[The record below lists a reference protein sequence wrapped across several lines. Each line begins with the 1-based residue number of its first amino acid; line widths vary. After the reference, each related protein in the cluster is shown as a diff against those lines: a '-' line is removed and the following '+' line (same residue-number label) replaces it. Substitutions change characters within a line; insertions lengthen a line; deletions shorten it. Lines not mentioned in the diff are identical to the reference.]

1 MATGYVSREP
11 VEQGDEVMEEA
22 LGEMLRLLSA
32 GAAGAILLALDEGA
46 MQTKVL
52 TQRIRGY
59 TARTVYRYLPRL
71 ARAGAVERDDRPGGP
86 ARVVHTLSQSGGN
99 ELCDLINRFATASMT
114 HLPGGQVEPEA
125 WASLGLLADLWE
137 AGVVDELS
145 QGPRSLAELAR
156 RLEALSYHQLNR
168 RASRFKASGYF
179 GETRRSE
186 DRQGYVLTDK
196 ARRTMGLIAGLG
208 RWRRRHRAG
217 DGLSVA
223 EMQTVLRVSL
233 PLVTVPQHAGKA
245 MRVTVRGRAGDP
257 PRTLWALVAEGGG
270 VEVLELPASGCACW
284 AEGSVDNWMAALVDG
299 KPPARCGGE
308 TEMVTDCL
316 TSLYEKLWTPSPF

>member
-1 MATGYVSREP
+1 MASVYASRET
-11 VEQGDEVMEEA
+11 VAQESGEA
-22 LGEMLRLLSA
+22 GEPLGEMLRLLSA

-71 ARAGAVERDDRPGGP
+71 ARLGAVERDDRPGQ
-86 ARVVHTLSQSGGN
+86 ARVVHTLSQRGGN

-125 WASLGLLADLWE
+125 WASLGLFADLWE

-168 RASRFKASGYF
+168 RASRFKESGYF
-179 GETRRSE
+179 GEAKGEERR
-186 DRQGYVLTDK
+186 RGYVLTDK
-196 ARRTMGLIAGLG
+196 ARRTMGLVAGLG
-208 RWRRRHRAG
+208 RWRRRHLAA
-217 DGLSVA
+217 DGLSAA
-223 EMQTVLRVSL
+223 EMATVLRVSL
-233 PLVTVPQHAGKA
+233 PLARVPRHAGKA
-245 MRVTVRGRAGDP
+245 MRITVQGEAGEPPHELRAE
-257 PRTLWALVAEGGG
+257 VAEDGSIEAG
-270 VEVLELPASGCACW
+270 ELRGSRCECW
-284 AEGSVDNWMAALVDG
+284 AEGSIDNWMAALVDG
-299 KPPARCGGE
+299 KPPARAGGDV
-308 TEMVTDCL
+308 EMVADCL